1 MRFNN
6 IIKKENIEYNS
17 GDVLIVR
24 TETFLAERA
33 YMVFKKYAMYNI
45 LDLNSGEAYFPD
57 YEDYDEFV
65 IELERLFFSIE
76 IISNHELELVRVED

>member
-6 IIKKENIEYNS
+6 IIKKENIEYNP

-45 LDLNSGEAYFPD
+45 LDLNSGQAY
-57 YEDYDEFV
+57 YDNFEFYDDFV
-65 IELERLFFSIE
+65 RNLEKLFISIE
-76 IISNHELELVRVED
+76 RIDNDELELVRVED